1 MLPVPPA
8 LVQAR
13 LQQVRAHDVWRMD
26 VKHTGDAPSLV
37 LQTQTQ
43 TKTHEIKVKTTSD
56 DNQAVEVDPRT
67 NKQVKTFS
75 HDFSEHQG
83 SVQRLANGN
92 TLIVNGYS
100 KTIDELDELGNVV
113 WSMETADK
121 ISKAYRYGPEHPGLS
136 NLKKR

>member
-56 DNQAVEVDPRT
+56 DNQAVEVRVMQSVEALRELCVLLHAMLKVPHT
-67 NKQVKTFS
+67 HIGPS
-75 HDFSEHQG
+75 HIHRS
-83 SVQRLANGN
+83 
-92 TLIVNGYS
+92 
-100 KTIDELDELGNVV
+100 
-113 WSMETADK
+113 
-121 ISKAYRYGPEHPGLS
+121 
-136 NLKKR
+136 LKVPHTHIPPWHTRAGARHVREQMKHDDN

>member
-26 VKHTGDAPSLV
+26 VKHTGDAASLV

-56 DNQAVEVDPRT
+56 DNQAVEVR
-67 NKQVKTFS
+67 V
-75 HDFSEHQG
+75 
-83 SVQRLANGN
+83 
-92 TLIVNGYS
+92 
-100 KTIDELDELGNVV
+100 
-113 WSMETADK
+113 M
-121 ISKAYRYGPEHPGLS
+121 
-136 NLKKR
+136 